1 VRRATLRAVAKLVSR
16 AQIAKRRARLV
27 KLVES
32 LPEGSV
38 SGDQH
43 LSLFVKGKR
52 YGYYLDDH
60 HGDGR
65 VALTCKAEPGVN
77 RELAD
82 AEPDRFHIPAYV
94 GPKGWLGLWLDLAEI
109 DWVEIEELI
118 LDAYCLTAPKK
129 LVAQVRG
136 EDA

>member
-1 VRRATLRAVAKLVSR
+1 MTKLANRAT
-16 AQIAKRRARLV
+16 IAKRRARLV
-27 KLVES
+27 RLVES

-65 VALTCKAEPGVN
+65 IALNCKAESGVN
-77 RELAD
+77 QELA
-82 AEPDRFHIPAYV
+82 ASEPDRFHIPAYV
-94 GPKGWLGLWLDLAEI
+94 GPKGWLGLWLDLPEI
-109 DWVEIEELI
+109 DWDEIEELI
-118 LDAYCLTAPKK
+118 LDAYCMTAPKK
-129 LVAQVRG
+129 LAAQIRDQG
-136 EDA
+136 

>member
-1 VRRATLRAVAKLVSR
+1 MRDTPAMPKLVGR
-16 AQIAKRRARLV
+16 GVIAKRRARLV
-27 KLVES
+27 QLVES

-38 SGDQH
+38 TGDQH

-65 VALTCKAEPGVN
+65 VALACKAEPGVN
-77 RELAD
+77 RALAN

-94 GPKGWLGLWLDLAEI
+94 GPRGWLGLWLDLPEI
-109 DWVEIEELI
+109 DWDEIEELI
-118 LDAYCLTAPKK
+118 LDAYCLTVPKK
-129 LVAQVRG
+129 LAAEVRG
-136 EDA
+136 D